1 MSFTVAFFHLGH
13 FVNTPNLKYNGHGK
27 NVYKNVDADKWSFFQ
42 ALGIVR
48 SDLGYHGEVQM
59 WWKLK
64 ELSLEDGLFYFVGDK
79 DASLLS
85 DCTKQYTVMVIQCC
99 TDKKMQRKHLS
110 NEAGQTDP

>member
-1 MSFTVAFFHLGH
+1 M
-13 FVNTPNLKYNGHGK
+13 K
-27 NVYKNVDADKWSFFQ
+27 

>member
-1 MSFTVAFFHLGH
+1 M
-13 FVNTPNLKYNGHGK
+13 K
-27 NVYKNVDADKWSFFQ
+27 

-85 DCTKQYTVMVIQCC
+85 DCTKQYTLLWSFSVAL
-99 TDKKMQRKHLS
+99 TKKCKENTCQTKLDRLTLDVEPRFQRFYMCLDGCKKAFKSACRPCYWCRWLS
-110 NEAGQTDP
+110 S